1 MAEHNTLWTPRLD
14 LFDRRL
20 RFLLLELERQTHAE
34 KNLAVRIVHAA
45 ELREGSPWLGDLVEF
60 EIDDCV
66 GEDERSGWFVKESE
80 LLKDTSGNKG
90 LIDISTQ
97 FFRWVRVEVFCEVD
111 VHMPRTSSLT
121 RAG

>member
-80 LLKDTSGNKG
+80 LLRY
-90 LIDISTQ
+90 L
-97 FFRWVRVEVFCEVD
+97 RE
-111 VHMPRTSSLT
+111 
-121 RAG
+121 